1 MMVYPKSLEELISNL
16 QTLPS
21 VGQKTAERYA
31 LYLLELDDEEVKGLA
46 ESILVAKEKTMYCS
60 VCGNLSESEH
70 CSICKDDRRDQSIIC
85 VVESVTDV
93 IAMEKTE
100 KYDGLYH
107 VLKGLISPSKG
118 ILPDDIN
125 IKSLEE
131 RLASPE
137 LKEVIIATN
146 LTIEGDT
153 TSLYLSKLIS
163 QIRDNGI
170 IVSRIAHG
178 LPVGGHLNYAD
189 DLTIIKAMEGRNKI

>member
-1 MMVYPKSLEELISNL
+1 MVFPKSLDELIENL

-31 LYLLELDDEEVKGLA
+31 LYLLELDYEEIKELA
-46 ESILVAKEKTMYCS
+46 DSIVVAKEKTQYCS
-60 VCGNLSESEH
+60 ICGNLSESD
-70 CSICKDDRRDQSIIC
+70 ICEICTDETRNPSIIC

-100 KYDGLYH
+100 NYNGLYH

-118 ILPDDIN
+118 ILPDDLN
-125 IKSLEE
+125 IKSFEE
-131 RLASPE
+131 RLESPE
-137 LKEVIIATN
+137 LKEVVIATN

-153 TSLYLSKLIS
+153 TSLYLSKLIN
-163 QIRDNGI
+163 QIKENRI

-178 LPVGGHLNYAD
+178 LPVGGHLNHAD
-189 DLTIIKAMEGRNKI
+189 DLTIIKAMEGRIKI

>member
-1 MMVYPKSLEELISNL
+1 MVYPKSLNELVENL

-31 LYLLELDDEEVKGLA
+31 LYLIELDEEEVKNLA
-46 ESILVAKEKTMYCS
+46 DSIIEAREKTMYCS
-60 VCGNLSESEH
+60 VCGNLSENEL
-70 CSICKDDRRDQSIIC
+70 CSICKDERRNQSLIC

-100 KYDGLYH
+100 NYHGLYH

-118 ILPDDIN
+118 ILPDDLN
-125 IKSLEE
+125 IKSLEV
-131 RLASPE
+131 RLESPE
-137 LKEVIIATN
+137 LKEVVIATN

-153 TSLYLSKLIS
+153 TSLYLSKLIN
-163 QIRDNGI
+163 QIKKDEVV
-170 IVSRIAHG
+170 VSRIAHG

-189 DLTIIKAMEGRNKI
+189 DLTIIKAMEGRIKI